1 MEPGPGVTGRDPPT
15 LPSLPPRWLA
25 ESARW
30 LLITGRLEQGLRELQ
45 RVAAIN
51 GQRAAGDALTMEVR
65 QGELPQA
72 WAPHPLL
79 DPAQGLREGLAP

>member
-1 MEPGPGVTGRDPPT
+1 MNPP
-15 LPSLPPRWLA
+15 LCPPSRPRWLA

-51 GQRAAGDALTMEVR
+51 GKRAAGDALTMEVR
-65 QGELPQA
+65 QGEPSPGLDLP
-72 WAPHPLL
+72 W
-79 DPAQGLREGLAP
+79 

>member
-1 MEPGPGVTGRDPPT
+1 MCRPDLGHPPAVTHTPS
-15 LPSLPPRWLA
+15 PSLPPRWLA

-51 GQRAAGDALTMEVR
+51 GRRAAGEALTKEVR
-65 QGELPQA
+65 PAPSPGLGPQTLP
-72 WAPHPLL
+72 
-79 DPAQGLREGLAP
+79 DPARGL